1 MESIL
6 QNGENPNKGNK
17 NGAMPVHEVAMNESD
32 VAPQIVEI
40 LMERGGPGGLPN
52 SADTTHKQDPLYP
65 VHLAAENTLKSA
77 PKIMEI
83 RLEPYKDS
91 NILIGPGTT
100 PLHLTARNTSDDVA
114 LKMVKSLLNKGADAP
129 LQLPDAPL
137 QLPGLLTVDSS
148 SLRVIQH
155 VRYFSSFNSEISSR

>member
-52 SADTTHKQDPLYP
+52 WNCPGGRYDSQTGP
-65 VHLAAENTLKSA
+65 TLSC
-77 PKIMEI
+77 PF
-83 RLEPYKDS
+83 
-91 NILIGPGTT
+91 G
-100 PLHLTARNTSDDVA
+100 
-114 LKMVKSLLNKGADAP
+114 
-129 LQLPDAPL
+129 
-137 QLPGLLTVDSS
+137 
-148 SLRVIQH
+148 
-155 VRYFSSFNSEISSR
+155 SREHIEVSP